1 MPESFDLDTAHR
13 HFSAD
18 FFNQT
23 WTLLDVDVRSDE
35 DTEVMVDLAHASR
48 LHWRHRK
55 DQSPRSMA
63 IGAWQLSRVYSI
75 AGRPN
80 EALRYATE
88 SLEIARSEDVGAFYE
103 AYGHEAVARAAASL
117 GDSDTARLHIKAAR
131 GILDAIEQPGDR
143 AAVAADLDSITF
155 SR

>member
-1 MPESFDLDTAHR
+1 MPESFDLDAAHR

-23 WTLLDVDVRSDE
+23 WTLLDTDVHSEE
-35 DTEVMVDLAHASR
+35 DIEVMVDLAHASR
-48 LHWRHRK
+48 LHWRQRRDK
-55 DQSPRSMA
+55 SPRSMT

-88 SLEIARSEDVGAFYE
+88 SLDIARGEAVGAFYE

-117 GDSDTARLHIKAAR
+117 GDSDTARLHIRAAR
-131 GILDAIEQPGDR
+131 GFLDAIEQSGDR
-143 AAVAADLDSITF
+143 AAVAADLASISF
-155 SR
+155 LR